1 VYSTHR
7 LTRIDTGDQREV
19 DPSPRFSLGTS
30 TDPEPG
36 RNASLSPELGLTEE
50 EFVAID
56 TAAAA
61 IDRTTDQ
68 FTFRLVERNYLDLV
82 SIHKFVTITVGLGRQ
97 FGSPDRLSYG
107 EAVMAA
113 AINWLGSVR
122 LFLDHAETDLKRRFG
137 NPSPQAD
144 RFKAAAS
151 TAFDTNAGYRF
162 IAKFRNYVQHCGRPA
177 SRLSGHA
184 VDGRSVVV
192 IELDRDELLGSFDWG
207 SYKAELAAM
216 DESFDLMPL
225 AAEAMEGLRAVHH
238 ELLLIALED
247 AAATSHLVVE
257 AAARIEAAGMSGY
270 PSLFVVTDQTA
281 NEVEVSFRR
290 LNVEGAVQLQ
300 SVVDEG
306 RLFEDLIAP
315 RQPAD
320 PTLAPAKVAGQVHAE
335 TRGAQAM
342 SAFYALAD
350 TDRAAFDRVLN
361 ELIEADGDVS
371 PTITGLINL
380 CAVLAAIAG
389 LSLGRNPQ
397 GLIAALAEEY
407 AQPDAASDDPQ
418 QIGEASS

>member
-7 LTRIDTGDQREV
+7 LTRIGGGDKRDV
-19 DPSPRFSLGTS
+19 DPWPRFSLGTS
-30 TDPEPG
+30 TDPGPDRG
-36 RNASLSPELGLTEE
+36 PSLTPKIELTEE

-61 IDRTTDQ
+61 IDRTEDQ
-68 FTFRLVERNYLDLV
+68 FTFLLVERNYLDLV
-82 SIHKFVTITVGLGRQ
+82 SIHKFVTITIGLGRR
-97 FGSPDRLSYG
+97 FGSPERLAYG

-122 LFLDHAETDLKRRFG
+122 LFLDHAETDVKRRFG
-137 NPSPQAD
+137 NPSPQVD

-177 SRLSGHA
+177 SRLTGHA
-184 VDGRSVVV
+184 VDGGSVVV

-207 SYKAELAAM
+207 TYKAELGAM

-225 AAEAMEGLRAVHH
+225 AEEAIEGLRSVHH
-238 ELLLIALED
+238 ELTLMALED

-257 AAARIEAAGMSGY
+257 AARRIEAAGMSGW

-281 NEVEVSFRR
+281 DEVEVSFRR
-290 LNVEGAVQLQ
+290 LNVEAGVQLR
-300 SVVDEG
+300 SVVDES
-306 RLFEDLIAP
+306 RSFEELIVP
-315 RQPAD
+315 RETPN
-320 PTLAPAKVAGQVHAE
+320 PTLAPAKVAEQIHAD

-342 SAFYALAD
+342 SAFYAFGD
-350 TDRAAFDRVLN
+350 TDGAAFAQVLN
-361 ELIEADGDVS
+361 ELIEADADIS
-371 PTITGLINL
+371 PTITGLVNL

-397 GLIAALAEEY
+397 GLIAGLVEEY
-407 AQPDAASDDPQ
+407 AQPHTARGDPHQ
-418 QIGEASS
+418 TGGA